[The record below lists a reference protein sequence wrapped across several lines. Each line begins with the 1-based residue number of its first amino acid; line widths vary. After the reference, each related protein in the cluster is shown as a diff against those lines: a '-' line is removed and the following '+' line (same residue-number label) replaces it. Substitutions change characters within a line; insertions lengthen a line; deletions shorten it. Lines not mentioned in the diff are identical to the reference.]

1 MSKKTTYEL
10 ALEIG
15 GKIQSSF
22 EKSVGSVNK
31 KLDSIGNAA
40 KKAAKVASAAFAA
53 VKVVDFAKDAV
64 ETYAEFNQAMAS
76 TSAIAGANT
85 EEMQKL
91 EAAAL
96 EMGKKTTKTAT
107 EATQALGYMAL
118 AGWDVETSISA
129 LEPVLRLSEATQMDL
144 ATCSDLVTDS
154 MSALGL
160 TVDEL
165 SGYLDVACKANN
177 KSNQTAQQ
185 LMEAYI
191 GCGGTLNNLNI
202 SVEDSATALGV
213 LANRGIKG
221 SEAGNKLNSVL
232 INLTSGTG
240 QAGEMMEKLG
250 ISAFDSEGNFIGL
263 EETLQ
268 VLNKA
273 LAGLTEEER
282 NAALAAIGGKTQIDT
297 LNDLLSGL
305 NTTTAD
311 GTTEWAALNAELNN
325 AEGSMMN
332 MAAQMTDTLSG
343 AMAVF
348 GSAVDDAKIR
358 LCKIFAP
365 MAQKAI
371 FAVAD
376 KIPSITEK
384 VVGMVQSFYDKA
396 VPAVQEFKNKAIDAF
411 EKIQPTLE
419 DIKSKATEAFQFLAS
434 VGKTA
439 FENLKAKIEENKP
452 TIDKVIAVLLDLKDK
467 FFEAFEKAE
476 PVISYIATTAF
487 PALVDG
493 AMNVIDVIATVY
505 QKLDEW
511 GLLIPIIGGIA
522 SAVTGIKMVNFAKD
536 TMQGV
541 KATKALITV
550 FATEKKAMI
559 TNLALKAKDK
569 LETAYIYALYAKD
582 AVIKGVSTAATWAQT
597 AAMTAW
603 NGICAAGTAVTTALG
618 AAFTFLT
625 SPIGLVILAIA
636 AVVAIGVL
644 LYKNWDT
651 VKEKASQLGEWIVGV
666 FNNLK
671 EKVSGA
677 IQTFADKFPAAF
689 AFISSIFETWKQTIS
704 DVISGA
710 KQIFDGIIQFI
721 TGVFTGDWQKA
732 LDGLKD
738 IFSGVFEVLSSLA
751 MAPLDTL
758 KGIVAGAFDAIDIAT
773 GGKLTAI
780 KDKFSEIWIKIT
792 DKVGEA
798 WQTIKDVVQ
807 VGIMLIGE
815 IISAAFQIITLPF
828 QFIWQNCKDS
838 VISAWDFIK
847 DAVKNA
853 IQNVTDTI
861 SSFIEPIVNVVSGA
875 WSAVSSAT
883 SSAWTTA
890 TGYISDKLNVA
901 KEKVSAVTDSV
912 KTIASN
918 AWSAVSSSVSSSWEN
933 IKNIMS
939 NKINS
944 AKDSV
949 SSILTKIKSSFSSVL
964 TDAKNMVTDIFSGI
978 VSSIKSK
985 MESAKS
991 AVSDVISALKN
1002 KFNFSWSLPKLKLPH
1017 VSISGSFSISPP
1029 SVPKFGIDWYKDGG
1043 ILTRP
1048 TIFGANGNSLLGG
1061 GEAGKEAVLPLS
1073 ELWANM
1079 KTVVAGVISKQPDSA
1094 AAMFEKIKQLTGTQ
1108 SSGQTVDSVTKQLY
1122 NTVTN
1127 NNTVNK
1133 SSEQNTSNDSQKIV
1147 FSPQI
1152 TIQGNASKEDVQSA
1166 LEMSQEKFNAMMA
1179 EYQRQNR
1186 RTSFA

>member
-1 MSKKTTYEL
+1 MANKTTYEL

-15 GKIQSSF
+15 GKIQSSL
-22 EKSVGSVNK
+22 EKSVGGVNK
-31 KLDSIGNAA
+31 KLESIGKAA
-40 KKAAKVASAAFAA
+40 KTAAKVATAAFAA
-53 VKVVDFAKDAV
+53 VKVADFAKDAV
-64 ETYAEFNQAMAS
+64 ETYTEFNQAMAT
-76 TSAIAGANT
+76 TSALAGANT

-107 EATQALGYMAL
+107 EASEALGYMAL

-232 INLTSGTG
+232 VNLTSGTG

-358 LCKIFAP
+358 LCKVFAP

-396 VPAVQEFKNKAIDAF
+396 VPAVQEFKNKAIAAF
-411 EKIQPTLE
+411 EKVRPTLE
-419 DIKSKATEAFQFLAS
+419 DIRIKGTAAFQFLAS

-439 FENLKAKIEENKP
+439 FENIKAKIEENKP
-452 TIDKVIAVLLDLKDK
+452 AIDKVIAVALDLKDK
-467 FFEAFEKAE
+467 FFEAFEKAK
-476 PVISYIATTAF
+476 PTITYIATVAL
-487 PALVDG
+487 PAVVSAAMKVIG
-493 AMNVIDVIATVY
+493 AAATVY

-511 GLLIPIIGGIA
+511 GLLIPIIVGVAG
-522 SAVTGIKMVNFAKD
+522 AVTAIKMVKFAKD
-536 TMQGV
+536 TMQAV
-541 KATKALITV
+541 TATKALITV
-550 FATEKKAMI
+550 FIAEKKAMLA
-559 TNLALKAKDK
+559 NLALKVKDK
-569 LETAYIYALYAKD
+569 LETAYIIGLYAKD
-582 AVIKGVSTAATWAQT
+582 AIAKGVSTAATWAQT

-603 NGICAAGTAVTTALG
+603 NGICAVGTAVTTALG

-671 EKVSGA
+671 EKASAA
-677 IQTFADKFPAAF
+677 IQAFADKFPAAF
-689 AFISSIFETWKQTIS
+689 AFISAIFESWKQTIS
-704 DVISGA
+704 NVISGV
-710 KQIFDGIIQFI
+710 KQVFQGIIQFF

-732 LDGLKD
+732 LDGLKN
-738 IFSGVFEVLSSLA
+738 IFSGAFKALSSLA
-751 MAPLDTL
+751 MAPLNAL
-758 KGIVAGAFDAIDIAT
+758 KGVVTGAFNAIDTAT
-773 GGKLTAI
+773 GGKLTELKNKASETWNSVKQTAGTVLTAAKDTISEKLSNI
-780 KDKFSEIWIKIT
+780 KSAYESHGGGIKGVAAAAMEGVKGYYTAGYSFINNLTGGKLDEVKNKFSEKMEGARAAVLE
-792 DKVGEA
+792 KFEA
-798 WQTIKDVVQ
+798 
-807 VGIMLIGE
+807 
-815 IISAAFQIITLPF
+815 
-828 QFIWQNCKDS
+828 
-838 VISAWDFIK
+838 
-847 DAVKNA
+847 
-853 IQNVTDTI
+853 
-861 SSFIEPIVNVVSGA
+861 
-875 WSAVSSAT
+875 
-883 SSAWTTA
+883 
-890 TGYISDKLNVA
+890 
-901 KEKVSAVTDSV
+901 
-912 KTIASN
+912 
-918 AWSAVSSSVSSSWEN
+918 
-933 IKNIMS
+933 
-939 NKINS
+939 
-944 AKDSV
+944 
-949 SSILTKIKSSFSSVL
+949 IKS
-964 TDAKNMVTDIFSGI
+964 GI
-978 VSSIKSK
+978 SQKL
-985 MESAKS
+985 ESAKT
-991 AVSDVISALKN
+991 VISNALNAIKN
-1002 KFNFSWSLPKLKLPH
+1002 FFSGCKLELPKIKIPH
-1017 VSISGSFSISPP
+1017 FNISGGEAPWGIAGKGTAPKIS
-1029 SVPKFGIDWYKDGG
+1029 VDWYKDGG

-1079 KTVVAGVISKQPDSA
+1079 KTVVAGVIGKQPDSA
-1094 AAMFEKIKQLTGTQ
+1094 AAMFEKIKQLTGTM

>member
-1 MSKKTTYEL
+1 LANKTTYEL

-15 GKIQSSF
+15 GKIQSSL
-22 EKSVGSVNK
+22 EKSVGGVNK
-31 KLDSIGNAA
+31 KLESIGKAA
-40 KKAAKVASAAFAA
+40 KTAAKVATAAFAA
-53 VKVVDFAKDAV
+53 VKVADFAKDAV
-64 ETYAEFNQAMAS
+64 ETYTEFNQAMAT

-107 EATQALGYMAL
+107 EASEALGYMAL

-232 INLTSGTG
+232 VNLTSGTG

-263 EETLQ
+263 EETLK
-268 VLNKA
+268 VLNNA

-282 NAALAAIGGKTQIDT
+282 NVALAAIGGKTQIDT

-332 MAAQMTDTLSG
+332 MAAQMTDTLAG

-358 LCKIFAP
+358 LCKVFAP

-371 FAVAD
+371 FAIAD
-376 KIPSITEK
+376 KLPSITEN

-396 VPAVQEFKNKAIDAF
+396 VPAVQEFKNKAIAAF
-411 EKIQPTLE
+411 EKVRPVLE
-419 DIKSKATEAFQFLAS
+419 DIRIKGTAAFEFLAS

-439 FENLKAKIEENKP
+439 FENIKAKIEENKP
-452 TIDKVIAVLLDLKDK
+452 AIEKVIAVALDLKDK
-467 FFEAFEKAE
+467 FFEAFEKAK
-476 PVISYIATTAF
+476 PTITYIATVAL
-487 PALVDG
+487 PAVVG
-493 AMNVIDVIATVY
+493 AAMKVIGAAATVY

-511 GLLIPIIGGIA
+511 GLLIPIIVGVGG
-522 SAVTGIKMVNFAKD
+522 AVAAIKMVKFAKE
-536 TMQGV
+536 TMQAV
-541 KATKALITV
+541 TATKALITTFV
-550 FATEKKAMI
+550 AQKKAMI
-559 TNLALKAKDK
+559 ANLALKAKDK
-569 LETAYIYALYAKD
+569 LETAYLYALYAKD
-582 AVIKGVSTAATWAQT
+582 AVVKGVSTAATWAQT

-603 NGICAAGTAVTTALG
+603 NGICAVGTAVTTALG

-625 SPIGLVILAIA
+625 SPIGLVILAIG
-636 AVVAIGVL
+636 AVIAIGVL
-644 LYKNWDT
+644 LYKNWDV

-671 EKVSGA
+671 EKASAA
-677 IQTFADKFPAAF
+677 IQAFADKFPAAF
-689 AFISSIFETWKQTIS
+689 AFISSIFESWKQTIS
-704 DVISGA
+704 NVISGV
-710 KQIFDGIIQFI
+710 KQVFQGIIQFF

-732 LDGLKD
+732 LDGLKN
-738 IFSGVFEVLSSLA
+738 IFSGAFKALSSLA
-751 MAPLDTL
+751 MAPLNHL
-758 KGIVAGAFDAIDIAT
+758 KGVVTGAFNAIDTAT
-773 GGKLTAI
+773 GGKLTALKNKASETWNSVKQTAGTVLTAAKDTISEKLSNI
-780 KDKFSEIWIKIT
+780 KSAYDSHGGGIKGVAAAAMEGVKGYYTAGYSFINNLTGGKLDEVKNKFSEKMEGARLAVAEKFDAIKNGISEKLEGAKTVISNALNAIKNFFSGCKLELPKIKIPHFNISG
-792 DKVGEA
+792 GEA
-798 WQTIKDVVQ
+798 PW
-807 VGIMLIGE
+807 GIAGKGTAPK
-815 IISAAFQIITLPF
+815 IS
-828 QFIWQNCKDS
+828 
-838 VISAWDFIK
+838 V
-847 DAVKNA
+847 
-853 IQNVTDTI
+853 
-861 SSFIEPIVNVVSGA
+861 
-875 WSAVSSAT
+875 
-883 SSAWTTA
+883 
-890 TGYISDKLNVA
+890 
-901 KEKVSAVTDSV
+901 
-912 KTIASN
+912 
-918 AWSAVSSSVSSSWEN
+918 
-933 IKNIMS
+933 
-939 NKINS
+939 
-944 AKDSV
+944 
-949 SSILTKIKSSFSSVL
+949 
-964 TDAKNMVTDIFSGI
+964 
-978 VSSIKSK
+978 
-985 MESAKS
+985 
-991 AVSDVISALKN
+991 
-1002 KFNFSWSLPKLKLPH
+1002 
-1017 VSISGSFSISPP
+1017 
-1029 SVPKFGIDWYKDGG
+1029 DWYKDGG

-1079 KTVVAGVISKQPDSA
+1079 KTVVAGVIGKQPDRA
-1094 AAMFEKIKQLTGTQ
+1094 ANLFDRIKQLTGTQ
-1108 SSGQTVDSVTKQLY
+1108 SPGQTVDSVTKQLY

-1133 SSEQNTSNDSQKIV
+1133 SSEKNTSNDSQKIV

-1166 LEMSQEKFNAMMA
+1166 LDMSQEKFNAMMA

>member
-1 MSKKTTYEL
+1 M
-10 ALEIG
+10 
-15 GKIQSSF
+15 
-22 EKSVGSVNK
+22 
-31 KLDSIGNAA
+31 
-40 KKAAKVASAAFAA
+40 
-53 VKVVDFAKDAV
+53 
-64 ETYAEFNQAMAS
+64 
-76 TSAIAGANT
+76 
-85 EEMQKL
+85 
-91 EAAAL
+91 
-96 EMGKKTTKTAT
+96 
-107 EATQALGYMAL
+107 
-118 AGWDVETSISA
+118 
-129 LEPVLRLSEATQMDL
+129 
-144 ATCSDLVTDS
+144 
-154 MSALGL
+154 
-160 TVDEL
+160 
-165 SGYLDVACKANN
+165 
-177 KSNQTAQQ
+177 
-185 LMEAYI
+185 
-191 GCGGTLNNLNI
+191 
-202 SVEDSATALGV
+202 
-213 LANRGIKG
+213 
-221 SEAGNKLNSVL
+221 NSVL
-232 INLTSGTG
+232 VNLTSGTG

-358 LCKIFAP
+358 LCKVFAP

-396 VPAVQEFKNKAIDAF
+396 VPAVQEFKNKAIAAF
-411 EKIQPTLE
+411 EKVRPTLE
-419 DIKSKATEAFQFLAS
+419 DIRIKGTAAFQFLAS

-439 FENLKAKIEENKP
+439 FENIKAKIEENKP
-452 TIDKVIAVLLDLKDK
+452 AIDKVIAVALDLKDK
-467 FFEAFEKAE
+467 FFEAFEKAK
-476 PVISYIATTAF
+476 PTITYIATVALPAVVSTAMK
-487 PALVDG
+487 VIG
-493 AMNVIDVIATVY
+493 AAATVY

-511 GLLIPIIGGIA
+511 GLLIPIIVGVAG
-522 SAVTGIKMVNFAKD
+522 AVTAIKMVKFAKD
-536 TMQGV
+536 TMQAV
-541 KATKALITV
+541 TATKALITV
-550 FATEKKAMI
+550 FIAEKKAMLA
-559 TNLALKAKDK
+559 NLALKVKDK
-569 LETAYIYALYAKD
+569 LETAYIIGLYAKD
-582 AVIKGVSTAATWAQT
+582 AIAKGVSTAATWAQT

-603 NGICAAGTAVTTALG
+603 NGICAVGTAVTTALG

-671 EKVSGA
+671 EKASAA
-677 IQTFADKFPAAF
+677 IQAFADKFPAAF
-689 AFISSIFETWKQTIS
+689 AFISAIFESWKQTIS
-704 DVISGA
+704 NVISGV
-710 KQIFDGIIQFI
+710 KQVFQGIIQFF

-732 LDGLKD
+732 LDGLKN
-738 IFSGVFEVLSSLA
+738 IFSGAFKALSSLA
-751 MAPLDTL
+751 MAPLNAL
-758 KGIVAGAFDAIDIAT
+758 KGVVTGAFNAIDTAT
-773 GGKLTAI
+773 GGKLTELKNKASETWNSVKQTAGTVLTAAKDTISEKLSNI
-780 KDKFSEIWIKIT
+780 KSAYESHGGGIKGVAAAAMEGVKGYYTAGYSFINNLTGGKLDEVKNKFSEKMEGART
-792 DKVGEA
+792 AVLEKFEA
-798 WQTIKDVVQ
+798 
-807 VGIMLIGE
+807 
-815 IISAAFQIITLPF
+815 
-828 QFIWQNCKDS
+828 
-838 VISAWDFIK
+838 
-847 DAVKNA
+847 
-853 IQNVTDTI
+853 
-861 SSFIEPIVNVVSGA
+861 
-875 WSAVSSAT
+875 
-883 SSAWTTA
+883 
-890 TGYISDKLNVA
+890 
-901 KEKVSAVTDSV
+901 
-912 KTIASN
+912 
-918 AWSAVSSSVSSSWEN
+918 
-933 IKNIMS
+933 
-939 NKINS
+939 
-944 AKDSV
+944 
-949 SSILTKIKSSFSSVL
+949 IKS
-964 TDAKNMVTDIFSGI
+964 GI
-978 VSSIKSK
+978 SQKL
-985 MESAKS
+985 ESAKT
-991 AVSDVISALKN
+991 VISNALNAIKN
-1002 KFNFSWSLPKLKLPH
+1002 FFSGCKLELPKIKIPH
-1017 VSISGSFSISPP
+1017 FNISGGEAPWGIAGKGTAPKIS
-1029 SVPKFGIDWYKDGG
+1029 VDWYKDGG

-1079 KTVVAGVISKQPDSA
+1079 KTVVAGVIGKQPDSA
-1094 AAMFEKIKQLTGTQ
+1094 AAMFEKIKQLTGTM